1 MIMNERFEALSV
13 DEAPEGSRR
22 LLEGTA
28 KRFGFVPSPVAKA
41 ARSPAL
47 LGHLL
52 AGFAAFERSSLSK
65 AEREVIAMTVA
76 RANECGYCIALHS
89 ATLTGDPN
97 LAPLV
102 EPLRSGR
109 PLTEPPLEAVR
120 RFTLALLQGRG
131 AIGDDDWQLFVQAGY
146 GEEHALDVV
155 LGVGV
160 YVLSTFANRATRAEI
175 DAPFA
180 PFVWK
185 RD

>member
-1 MIMNERFEALSV
+1 MTVRFESLSV
-13 DEAPEGSRR
+13 ETAPAGSRR
-22 LLEGTA
+22 YLEASA
-28 KRFGFVPSPVAKA
+28 KQFGFVPSPVAKT

-52 AGFAAFERSSLSK
+52 AGFVAFERSSLSA

-76 RANECGYCIALHS
+76 RANDCRYCVALHT
-89 ATLTGDPN
+89 AALARDPN
-97 LAPLV
+97 LAPLA
-102 EPLRSGR
+102 EPLRAGK

-120 RFTLALLQGRG
+120 RFTIALLEGRG
-131 AIGDDDWQLFVQAGY
+131 AVGDDDWRAFEEAGF
-146 GEEHALDVV
+146 GEEQALDVV

-180 PFVWK
+180 PFAWK

>member
-1 MIMNERFEALSV
+1 MAQRFVSLSV
-13 DEAPEGSRR
+13 DDAPAGSRR
-22 LLEGTA
+22 YLEASA
-28 KRFGFVPSPVAKA
+28 KQFGFVPSPVAKT

-52 AGFAAFERSSLSK
+52 AGFAAFERSSLSA

-89 ATLTGDPN
+89 ASLARDPN
-97 LAPLV
+97 LAPLA
-102 EPLRSGR
+102 EPLRAGR

-120 RFTLALLQGRG
+120 RFSIAVLEGRG
-131 AIGDDDWQLFVQAGY
+131 AVGDDAFLAFQAAGFT
-146 GEEHALDVV
+146 EEQALDVV

-160 YVLSTFANRATRAEI
+160 YVLSTFANRVTCAEI

-180 PFVWK
+180 AFAWR

>member
-1 MIMNERFEALSV
+1 MTQTQRFVSLSV
-13 DEAPEGSRR
+13 DDAPAGSRR
-22 LLEGTA
+22 YLEATA
-28 KRFGFVPSPVAKA
+28 KQFGFVPSPIAKT

-52 AGFAAFERSSLSK
+52 AGFMAFERSSLSA

-89 ATLTGDPN
+89 AMLAGDPN
-97 LAPLV
+97 LAPLA
-102 EPLRSGR
+102 EPLRAGR
-109 PLTEPPLEAVR
+109 VLTEPPLEAVR
-120 RFTLALLQGRG
+120 RFTIAVLEGRG
-131 AIGDDDWQLFVQAGY
+131 AASDAAFLDFQAAGFS
-146 GEEHALDVV
+146 EEQALDVV

-180 PFVWK
+180 AFA
-185 RD
+185 